1 MRITDGGLVG
11 INTTP
16 ATGIRLDVSGSIRGT
31 RSIVARWTSRFTT
44 PTNYAQNTTNN
55 VCSISFVPVQSG
67 SVTVVISSA
76 FQAFINSGTGIDR
89 FFMRISDGTTLQT
102 FTGGY
107 FNNTLD
113 ALNRAEPY
121 PTHLGFIDVVTGAKT
136 YNHDDVA
143 EELNGNYTKDEFN
156 AIRDSNPTDE
166 FQKFC
171 RIYYIMKKS
180 VMSLG
185 AGWNQ
190 TRKKMIVQLQGFKER
205 LEDVIIYNTD
215 YKELIL
221 KYDSDETFFYLDPP
235 YEKSDGLYKHHIINM
250 NEMYSLLSNIKGK
263 FLMSYNDSEVVREIF
278 KDFNI
283 YEVETNYLGGIVNK
297 SIRPITELLIS
308 NYKCV

>member
-1 MRITDGGLVG
+1 MALPGLVG
-11 INTTP
+11 RM
-16 ATGIRLDVSGSIRGT
+16 GGKSRLKKLIVETYFPQDYESMVYVEPFVGGGSIFFHKNPSALEVINDLDTAIYTIFNG
-31 RSIVARWTSRFTT
+31 
-44 PTNYAQNTTNN
+44 AQ
-55 VCSISFVPVQSG
+55 
-67 SVTVVISSA
+67 
-76 FQAFINSGTGIDR
+76 
-89 FFMRISDGTTLQT
+89 
-102 FTGGY
+102 
-107 FNNTLD
+107 
-113 ALNRAEPY
+113 
-121 PTHLGFIDVVTGAKT
+121 K

-143 EELNGNYTKDEFN
+143 KELDGIYTKDEFN

-205 LEDVIIYNTD
+205 LEDVIIHNTD
-215 YKELIL
+215 YKELIE

-235 YEKSDGLYKHHIINM
+235 YEKSDGLYKHHIINI
-250 NEMYSLLSNIKGK
+250 NEMYHLLSNIKGK
-263 FLMSYNDSEVVREIF
+263 FLMSYNDSNVVREIF

-308 NYKCV
+308 NYDCV